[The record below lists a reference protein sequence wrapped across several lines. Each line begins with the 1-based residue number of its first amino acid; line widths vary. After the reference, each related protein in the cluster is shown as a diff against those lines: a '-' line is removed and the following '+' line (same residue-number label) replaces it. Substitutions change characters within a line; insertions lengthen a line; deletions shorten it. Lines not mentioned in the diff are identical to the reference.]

1 MGTVAPLL
9 FLTHQFVRGTFRV
22 LLLDRLHK
30 LARSETRATVTS
42 VATTASSGTYAAVL
56 IILSGLSASAGVE
69 VLYWLIGVT
78 ALAIFALLLILKPK
92 VI

>member
-1 MGTVAPLL
+1 
-9 FLTHQFVRGTFRV
+9 
-22 LLLDRLHK
+22 
-30 LARSETRATVTS
+30 

-56 IILSGLSASAGVE
+56 IILSGLSASAGIE